1 MANIVDGA
9 VLDRELNPEQAAA
22 AKKIDGPML
31 ILAGA
36 GSGKTRAIT
45 YKIAH
50 IVSCYN
56 VKPDDI
62 LAVTFTNKAA
72 REMKERIHRLL
83 DCNVPFN
90 WMGTFHSVCLK
101 LLRRCLKMKKVIQT
115 MEGGWYDENFSIYDD
130 DDQRRLLKTILK
142 ENMGDHCEASEL
154 NLELKK
160 VHAAISRYKNT
171 VLYKNGVATLQTPEV
186 VEVNVESAGVE
197 DFIRYPDAKRYA
209 QYYKEYQKE
218 LKKSN
223 AMDFDDLLFNT
234 VLMLQ
239 QVPDV
244 VNELKRHFQY
254 VIVDEYQDTNDVQY
268 EFLKLVINENKNVT
282 VVGDDDQSIYGWRGA
297 NIGIIRNFHCDF
309 APVTIVKLE
318 RNYRSTSNIVQ
329 GAGSVIAHNIRPQE
343 MQKVVYSKEEAG
355 DPIRVRHFVDDRSEA
370 STIADLIAVAGPE
383 YYSKTAVFYRTNA
396 QSRALEKALNDRRIP
411 SVIFGGTRFW
421 DRKEIKDIL
430 AYLRLMAN
438 EKDDAA
444 YLRIINTPPRS
455 IGKTTVENILGLVR
469 MGSGSFWDVLVSEAS
484 SASRAAGKLKPFV
497 DLINSWK
504 ALVAA
509 GETPLPLLVE
519 KIINDLDYKNFLRK
533 EDELTAPER
542 IANLDEMVNAVRE
555 FDEDHPNATLDGFL
569 QEISLLTDAD
579 KKLDDSKGHVTLMT
593 IHMAKG
599 LEFHTVHIAGC
610 DEGIFPLIRGS
621 LLLSDEPLREQLEE
635 ERRLFYV
642 GCTRAEKKLYLYH
655 AERRF
660 YQGTVR
666 PFAPSR
672 FLGELDPSVVE
683 FTPCIDEGSSS
694 MREDYSFASR
704 SPSPRPNMPPAF
716 ARRPSGST
724 GSYGQ
729 SSGFGSSSYG
739 RFSGSYN
746 RPSPVSSSIKKN
758 DKHIVYRNP
767 IKVQK
772 ASTSGPQIVYDE
784 YSENPFH
791 AGVKVSH
798 SKYGVGVIM
807 KAYGTGDN
815 ARVDVRF
822 ARDNVV
828 RTIILKYAALDIVG

>member
-9 VLDRELNPEQAAA
+9 VLNRELNPEQAAA

-50 IVSCYN
+50 LVSYHR
-56 VKPDDI
+56 VEAGRI

-72 REMKERIHRLL
+72 REMKERIQRLL
-83 DCNVPFN
+83 DCNVPFH

-101 LLRRCLKMKKVIQT
+101 LLKLCLGKSFVV
-115 MEGGWYDENFSIYDD
+115 EALGGNWYDANFSIYDD
-130 DDQRRLLKTILK
+130 DDQRKILK
-142 ENMGDHCEASEL
+142 EILKEEIGEAYDVSD
-154 NLELKK
+154 LKK
-160 VHAAISRYKNT
+160 VHSAISRFKNT
-171 VLYKNGVATLQTPEV
+171 ILYEHGVATLQTPEV
-186 VEVNVESAGVE
+186 AMANAEFADAENYA
-197 DFIRYPDAKRYA
+197 RYYA
-209 QYYKEYQKE
+209 EYQKRLRE
-218 LKKSN
+218 SN

-234 VLMLQ
+234 VLLLQ
-239 QVPDV
+239 KVP
-244 VNELKRHFQY
+244 NLAKQLAERFQY
-254 VIVDEYQDTNDVQY
+254 VVVDEYQDTNDVQY
-268 EFLKLVINENKNVT
+268 ELLKLLINENKNVT

-297 NIGIIRNFHCDF
+297 NIKIIRNFHRDF

-329 GAGSVIAHNIRPQE
+329 GAGSVIAHNIRPAE
-343 MQKVVYSKEEAG
+343 MVKKVFSKEEAG
-355 DPIRVRHFVDDRSEA
+355 DPIRVRHLVDDRSEA
-370 STIADLIAVAGPE
+370 GTIADLIAVAGPE

-469 MGSGSFWDVLVSEAS
+469 MGSGTFWDVLVSEAS
-484 SASRAAGKLKPFV
+484 SASRAATKLKPFV

-504 ALVAA
+504 ALIAA
-509 GETPLPLLVE
+509 GETPLPILVE
-519 KIINDLDYKNFLRK
+519 KIIKDLDYKEFLRK
-533 EDELTAPER
+533 EDELTADER
-542 IANLDEMVNAVRE
+542 CANLDEMVNAVRE
-555 FDEDHPNATLDGFL
+555 FDEEHPGATLDAFL
-569 QEISLLTDAD
+569 QDISLLTDAD
-579 KKLDDSKGHVTLMT
+579 KKVDDSKGHVTLMT

-599 LEFHTVHIAGC
+599 LEFNTVHIAGC
-610 DEGIFPLIRGS
+610 DEEIFPLVRGS
-621 LLLSDEPLREQLEE
+621 LLSTEDSMREQMEE

-672 FLGELDPSVVE
+672 FLGELDPTVVE
-683 FTPCIDEGSSS
+683 FTPCISEGAPS
-694 MREDYSFASR
+694 MGGAFSFASR
-704 SPSPRPNMPPAF
+704 SPAPRPNMPPAY
-716 ARRPSGST
+716 AHRPATST
-724 GSYGQ
+724 GSYGRSFGQ
-729 SSGFGSSSYG
+729 SSGFGGSSYG
-739 RFSGSYN
+739 RSSGSYN
-746 RPSPVSSSIKKN
+746 RPSPISSSIKKN